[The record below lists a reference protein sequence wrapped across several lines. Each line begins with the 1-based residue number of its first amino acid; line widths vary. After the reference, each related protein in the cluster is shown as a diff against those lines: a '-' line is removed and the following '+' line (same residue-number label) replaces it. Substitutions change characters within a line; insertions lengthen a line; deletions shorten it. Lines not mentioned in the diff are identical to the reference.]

1 MTSITMPQLGESVA
15 EGTIGKW
22 LKAPGERIERDEPL
36 VEVITD
42 KVTAEIPS
50 PVAGVVERIV
60 VEEGQTVAVGREIA
74 VIGDSSG
81 AGAAAPSASAVAS
94 GGPTMDSLS
103 GPPTPPAPRPAQP
116 VAVAPAAPA
125 EELESGE
132 RRRATPLVRKLATEH
147 NVDISQLHGSG
158 AGGRVTRDDVLAYV
172 AQRGQVTAPLPAPA
186 AAPAPPA
193 PPPAAPPA
201 AAPVAPLATAP
212 VTVSA
217 SADEEYL
224 PLTPMRRA
232 IAEHMVRSRQT
243 SPDAWGLVEVDVS
256 ALVRLRES
264 LLNDWQRRE
273 GFELTFLP
281 FFIKAVVE
289 SLREHPTMNASWG
302 EDKIILK
309 RRINVG
315 IAVAVTDGLVVPVIP
330 DADQRSI
337 AGLAHA
343 VRDLAV
349 RARSNKLGLA
359 DLQGGTFT
367 VNNTGALG
375 SIMSQPIINQ
385 PQAGI
390 VTMEAIVKR
399 PVVIENDAIAIRSIM
414 NVCLSFDHRILDGAG
429 ALRFLQ
435 SIKRRVEAYGPTT
448 AVY

>member
-50 PVAGVVERIV
+50 PVAGVVERLVI
-60 VEEGQTVAVGREIA
+60 EEGQTVAVGSEIA
-74 VIGDSSG
+74 IIADPGG
-81 AGAAAPSASAVAS
+81 SASSEPAPTLAS
-94 GGPTMDSLS
+94 AGGPTMDSLS
-103 GPPTPPAPRPAQP
+103 GPPTPPAPRA
-116 VAVAPAAPA
+116 AVVVAAPA
-125 EELESGE
+125 PEDDAEPGE
-132 RRRATPLVRKLATEH
+132 RRRATPVVRKLAAEH
-147 NVDISQLHGSG
+147 NVDLTQISGSG

-172 AQRGQVTAPLPAPA
+172 AERGVVAPLPPT
-186 AAPAPPA
+186 PTPLPE
-193 PPPAAPPA
+193 
-201 AAPVAPLATAP
+201 PVASGPLATPAQP
-212 VTVSA
+212 SA
-217 SADEEYL
+217 TADEEYL

-232 IAEHMVRSRQT
+232 IAEHMVRSKQT
-243 SPDAWGLVEVDVS
+243 SPDAWGMVEVDATS
-256 ALVRLRES
+256 LVRLRES

-289 SLREHPTMNASWG
+289 SLREHPTMNAAWG
-302 EDKIILK
+302 EDRIILK

-330 DADQRSI
+330 DADQKSV

-343 VRDLAV
+343 VRDLAL

-414 NVCLSFDHRILDGAG
+414 NVCLTFDHRILDGAG

-435 SIKRRVEAYGPTT
+435 SVKRRVEASGPTT

>member
-1 MTSITMPQLGESVA
+1 MTSITMPPLGESVA

-22 LKAPGERIERDEPL
+22 LKAAGERIERDEPL

-50 PVAGVVERIV
+50 PVAGVVERLVI
-60 VEEGQTVAVGREIA
+60 EEGQTVAVGSEIA
-74 VIGDSSG
+74 VITDSGGSSSS
-81 AGAAAPSASAVAS
+81 APAPTLAAA

-103 GPPTPPAPRPAQP
+103 GPPTPPAPRAAA
-116 VAVAPAAPA
+116 AVAAPPPEDDA
-125 EELESGE
+125 EPGE
-132 RRRATPLVRKLATEH
+132 RRRATPVVRKLAAEH
-147 NVDISQLHGSG
+147 NVDLTQISGSG
-158 AGGRVTRDDVLAYV
+158 AGGRVTRDDVLAYI
-172 AQRGQVTAPLPAPA
+172 AERGVVAPLPAAATPRA
-186 AAPAPPA
+186 APVTSASPAAPAPSL
-193 PPPAAPPA
+193 AA
-201 AAPVAPLATAP
+201 
-212 VTVSA
+212 
-217 SADEEYL
+217 ADEEYL

-232 IAEHMVRSRQT
+232 IAEHLVRSKQT
-243 SPDAWGLVEVDVS
+243 SPDAWGMVEVDATS
-256 ALVRLRES
+256 LVRLRES

-289 SLREHPTMNASWG
+289 SLREHPTMNAAWG
-302 EDKIILK
+302 EDRIILK

-315 IAVAVTDGLVVPVIP
+315 IAVAVTDGLVVPVIS
-330 DADQRSI
+330 DADQKSV

-343 VRDLAV
+343 IRDLAL

-414 NVCLSFDHRILDGAG
+414 NVCLTFDHRILDGAG

-435 SIKRRVEAYGPTT
+435 SVKRRVEAYGPTT